1 MLYKMASTTLTPKQ
15 PAEEE
20 REQRKLVPNQGQASV
35 PSEPQDQ
42 TTERVIP
49 LVGEKLET
57 TKKKSTDYVIIR
69 KIPVREMKTIEV
81 PITYEKVIVERRP
94 GNGQRISDDKRFQSA
109 VLGGSG
115 MAIISSSNGDTSVLN
130 SVSEIVIP
138 VLREEVEVKKRI
150 VVTDEVIVTKKL
162 VSGYEKIT
170 EQLKGE
176 TISTEAGNPKIVK
189 KAAREIP

>member
-1 MLYKMASTTLTPKQ
+1 MASTTLTPKQ
-15 PAEEE
+15 PPEEE
-20 REQRKLVPNQGQASV
+20 SEQRRDLLPNRGQTSV
-35 PSEPQDQ
+35 PSEPQNQ
-42 TTERVIP
+42 SIERVIP
-49 LVGEKLET
+49 LVSEKLET
-57 TKKKSTDYVIIR
+57 TKKPSTDYVIIR

-94 GNGQRISDDKRFQSA
+94 GKGQRISDDKRFQSA

-150 VVTDEVIVTKKL
+150 VVTDEVIVSKKL
-162 VSGYEKIT
+162 VSGFEKIT

-176 TISTEAGNPKIVK
+176 TISTEAANPKIVK
-189 KAAREIP
+189 KAPREIP